1 MQHAIKEF
9 TILKPA
15 WMTFNRRLNKLQSSR
30 LTTLLTEKV
39 KPLIFLS
46 CAKTFQERK
55 FCLLNNDF
63 PGDVTESGPKDAK
76 NTLSS
81 PSWLQAPPC

>member
-1 MQHAIKEF
+1 MKEF

-15 WMTFNRRLNKLQSSR
+15 WMTFTRRLNKLQSSC

-39 KPLIFLS
+39 NPLIFLS
-46 CAKTFQERK
+46 WVKIFQEGK
-55 FCLLNNDF
+55 FYLLNNDF

-76 NTLSS
+76 KYS
-81 PSWLQAPPC
+81 